1 MKIAASRITQQG
13 QISVP
18 AEVRRRLGL
27 VPGSE
32 IVWEAEGDTIVIRRA
47 GKFTSE
53 EIHQAAFPEKRSRPV
68 SVEEMDAAIAA
79 HIRKRHARR

>member
-27 VPGSE
+27 APGSE

-47 GKFTSE
+47 AKFTSE
-53 EIHQAAFPEKRSRPV
+53 EIHQAVFPEKRSRTV

>member
-32 IVWEAEGDTIVIRRA
+32 IVWETEGDTIVIRRA

-53 EIHQAAFPEKRSRPV
+53 EIHRAAFPEKRSRPV
-68 SVEEMDAAIAA
+68 SVGEMDAAIAA